1 MLIVAAQLIYEVRA
15 LFLALYHQAV
25 VSDTLCGVDKI
36 KKKEKQKK
44 PQTIIIS
51 AVYDAHDTG

>member
-1 MLIVAAQLIYEVRA
+1 MKLGLF

-36 KKKEKQKK
+36 KKTNKK
-44 PQTIIIS
+44 TNKTQTIIIS
-51 AVYDAHDTG
+51 AVYDTHDTG

>member
-1 MLIVAAQLIYEVRA
+1 MKLGLF

-36 KKKEKQKK
+36 KKKQIKKQNKT
-44 PQTIIIS
+44 QTIIIS

>member
-1 MLIVAAQLIYEVRA
+1 MKLGLF

-36 KKKEKQKK
+36 KKNEKTNKK
-44 PQTIIIS
+44 QTIIIS

>member
-1 MLIVAAQLIYEVRA
+1 MKLGLF

-36 KKKEKQKK
+36 KKMKKQTKNK
-44 PQTIIIS
+44 QLLFLQFMTPTIQ
-51 AVYDAHDTG
+51 AKGH

>member
-1 MLIVAAQLIYEVRA
+1 MKLGLF

-36 KKKEKQKK
+36 KKQIKK
-44 PQTIIIS
+44 RNKTQTIIIS

>member
-1 MLIVAAQLIYEVRA
+1 MKLGLF

-36 KKKEKQKK
+36 KKTKK
-44 PQTIIIS
+44 RNKTQTIIIS